1 MWSRI
6 LLVGIF
12 IAVSRWAGCSQQ
24 SAEELFAAGEAAAAD
39 PATADQAVAHFTAFL
54 ERFGQSPRAPEAL
67 RKLAGLA
74 QQQGKMQEAIG
85 YYERVLAE
93 YPASEHG
100 DEAQFMIAFIYE
112 EHIRD
117 LAQARR
123 AYQRVIE
130 NYPDSEL
137 AISARHLL
145 PNVGRAPQEWVQFQD
160 EVAAP

>member
-6 LLVGIF
+6 LLGILIVG
-12 IAVSRWAGCSQQ
+12 SWGGGCGRP

-39 PATADQAVAHFTAFL
+39 PTTADQAVAHFTEFL
-54 ERFGQSPRAPEAL
+54 ERFAKSPQAPQAL

-85 YYERVLAE
+85 HYERVLAE
-93 YPASEHG
+93 YPDSGHG

-112 EHIRD
+112 EYIRD

-123 AYQRVIE
+123 AYRRVID

-137 AISARHLL
+137 AVSAQHLL

-160 EVAAP
+160 EAAVP

>member
-6 LLVGIF
+6 LLGILIVG
-12 IAVSRWAGCSQQ
+12 SWGGGCDRQ

-39 PATADQAVAHFTAFL
+39 PTMADQAVAHFTEFI
-54 ERFGQSPRAPEAL
+54 ERFAESPQAPQAL

-85 YYERVLAE
+85 HYERVLAE
-93 YPASEHG
+93 YPDSGHG

-112 EHIRD
+112 EYIRD

-123 AYQRVIE
+123 AYRRVID

-137 AISARHLL
+137 AVSAQHLL

-160 EVAAP
+160 EAAVP

>member
-1 MWSRI
+1 MFSRI
-6 LLVGIF
+6 LLGIF
-12 IAVSRWAGCSQQ
+12 VAGFWWGGCGQQ

-39 PATADQAVAHFTAFL
+39 PATADQAVAHFTALL
-54 ERFGQSPRAPEAL
+54 ERFAQSPQAPEAL

-112 EHIRD
+112 EYIRD
-117 LAQARR
+117 LEEARR

-137 AISARHLL
+137 AVSARHLL

-160 EVAAP
+160 KAAVP

>member
-1 MWSRI
+1 MVAKI
-6 LLVGIF
+6 VLGIF
-12 IAVSRWAGCSQQ
+12 VAGSWWGGCGQQ

-39 PATADQAVAHFTAFL
+39 PATADQAVAHFTTFL
-54 ERFGQSPRAPEAL
+54 ERFDESPKAPEAL

-93 YPASEHG
+93 YPDSEHG

-112 EHIRD
+112 EYIRD
-117 LAQARR
+117 LEEARR

-130 NYPDSEL
+130 HYPDSEL
-137 AISARHLL
+137 AASARHLL
-145 PNVGRAPQEWVQFQD
+145 PNIGRAPQEWVQFQD

>member
-6 LLVGIF
+6 LLGIF
-12 IAVSRWAGCSQQ
+12 IVGSWWAGCGQQ
-24 SAEELFAAGEAAAAD
+24 SPEELFAAGEAAAAD

-54 ERFGQSPRAPEAL
+54 ERFSQSPKAPEAL
-67 RKLAGLA
+67 RKLAALA

-93 YPASEHG
+93 YPDSGHG

-112 EHIRD
+112 EYIRD
-117 LAQARR
+117 LEKARW
-123 AYQRVIE
+123 AYRRVIE

-137 AISARHLL
+137 AASARHLL
-145 PNVGRAPQEWVQFQD
+145 PNVGRTPQEWVQFQD
-160 EVAAP
+160 EAAVP

>member
-6 LLVGIF
+6 LLGILIVG
-12 IAVSRWAGCSQQ
+12 SWGGGCGRQ

-39 PATADQAVAHFTAFL
+39 PTTAGQAVAHFTEFL
-54 ERFGQSPRAPEAL
+54 ERFAESPQAPQAL

-85 YYERVLAE
+85 HYERVLAE
-93 YPASEHG
+93 YPDSGHG

-112 EHIRD
+112 EYIRD

-123 AYQRVIE
+123 AYRRVID

-137 AISARHLL
+137 AVSAQHLL

-160 EVAAP
+160 QAAVP

>member
-1 MWSRI
+1 M
-6 LLVGIF
+6 
-12 IAVSRWAGCSQQ
+12 
-24 SAEELFAAGEAAAAD
+24 FAAGEAAAAD
-39 PATADQAVAHFTAFL
+39 PATADQAIAHFTAFL
-54 ERFGQSPRAPEAL
+54 ERFGQSPKAPEAL
-67 RKLAGLA
+67 RKLAALA

-93 YPASEHG
+93 YPDSGHG

-112 EHIRD
+112 EYIRD
-117 LAQARR
+117 LEKARR

-145 PNVGRAPQEWVQFQD
+145 PNVGRTPQEWVQFQD

>member
-6 LLVGIF
+6 LLGIF
-12 IAVSRWAGCSQQ
+12 IASSWWAGCGQQ

-54 ERFGQSPRAPEAL
+54 ERFAESPKAPEAL
-67 RKLAGLA
+67 RKLAALA
-74 QQQGKMQEAIG
+74 QQQGNMQEAIG

-93 YPASEHG
+93 YPASGHG

-112 EHIRD
+112 EYIRD
-117 LAQARR
+117 LAEARR
-123 AYQRVIE
+123 AYQRVID

-137 AISARHLL
+137 AASARHLL
-145 PNVGRAPQEWVQFQD
+145 PNVGRTPQEWVQFQD
-160 EVAAP
+160 EAAVP

>member
-1 MWSRI
+1 MWLRI
-6 LLVGIF
+6 LLGVLIVG
-12 IAVSRWAGCSQQ
+12 SWGEGCGRP

-39 PATADQAVAHFTAFL
+39 PTTADQAVEHFTDFL
-54 ERFGQSPRAPEAL
+54 ERFAESPQAPQAL

-85 YYERVLAE
+85 HYERVLAE
-93 YPASEHG
+93 YPDSGHG

-112 EHIRD
+112 EYIRD

-123 AYQRVIE
+123 AYRRVID

-137 AISARHLL
+137 AVSAQHLL

-160 EVAAP
+160 EAAVP

>member
-6 LLVGIF
+6 LLGIF
-12 IAVSRWAGCSQQ
+12 IAGSWWIGCGQQ
-24 SAEELFAAGEAAAAD
+24 NAEELFAAGEAAAAD

-54 ERFGQSPRAPEAL
+54 ERFGQSPKAPEAL
-67 RKLAGLA
+67 RKLAALA
-74 QQQGKMQEAIG
+74 QQQGTMQEAIG

-93 YPASEHG
+93 YPASGHG

-112 EHIRD
+112 EYIRD
-117 LAQARR
+117 LEEARR

-137 AISARHLL
+137 AASARHLL
-145 PNVGRAPQEWVQFQD
+145 PNVGRTPQEWVQFQD
-160 EVAAP
+160 EAAVP

>member
-1 MWSRI
+1 MVLGGQVVASKA
-6 LLVGIF
+6 LK
-12 IAVSRWAGCSQQ
+12 SCSQPARPQRPIPPRPTKQ
-24 SAEELFAAGEAAAAD
+24 SGILRLFSNALA
-39 PATADQAVAHFTAFL
+39 
-54 ERFGQSPRAPEAL
+54 QSPKAPEAL

-93 YPASEHG
+93 YPDSGHG

-112 EHIRD
+112 EYIRD
-117 LAQARR
+117 LEKARR

-137 AISARHLL
+137 AASARHLL
-145 PNVGRAPQEWVQFQD
+145 PNVGRTPQEWVQFQD
-160 EVAAP
+160 EAAAP

>member
-1 MWSRI
+1 M
-6 LLVGIF
+6 GIF
-12 IAVSRWAGCSQQ
+12 SVGVWWGGCGQQ

-54 ERFGQSPRAPEAL
+54 ERFSQASQAPEAL
-67 RKLAGLA
+67 RKLASLS

-93 YPASEHG
+93 YPDSGHG

-112 EHIRD
+112 EYIRD
-117 LAQARR
+117 LEEARR
-123 AYQRVIE
+123 AYRRVIE

-160 EVAAP
+160 KVAVP

>member
-12 IAVSRWAGCSQQ
+12 IAASWSAGCGQQ

-117 LAQARR
+117 LEEARR
-123 AYQRVIE
+123 AYQRVME

-137 AISARHLL
+137 AASARHLL

>member
-6 LLVGIF
+6 LLGIF
-12 IAVSRWAGCSQQ
+12 IAGSGWGGCSQQ
-24 SAEELFAAGEAAAAD
+24 RAEELFAAGEAAAAD
-39 PATADQAVAHFTAFL
+39 PATADQAVAHFTTLL
-54 ERFGQSPRAPEAL
+54 EHFSQSPKAPQAL

-74 QQQGKMQEAIG
+74 QQQGQMQEAIG

-93 YPASEHG
+93 YPDSEHG

-117 LAQARR
+117 LAAARR
-123 AYQRVIE
+123 AYQRVID
-130 NYPDSEL
+130 NYPNSEL
-137 AISARHLL
+137 ALSAQHLL

-160 EVAAP
+160 EAAVP

>member
-1 MWSRI
+1 MS
-6 LLVGIF
+6 
-12 IAVSRWAGCSQQ
+12 
-24 SAEELFAAGEAAAAD
+24 
-39 PATADQAVAHFTAFL
+39 
-54 ERFGQSPRAPEAL
+54 
-67 RKLAGLA
+67 
-74 QQQGKMQEAIG
+74 

-100 DEAQFMIAFIYE
+100 DEAQFMIAFKYE

-117 LAQARR
+117 LEQARR

-137 AISARHLL
+137 AASARHLL
-145 PNVGRAPQEWVQFQD
+145 PNVGRAPQEWVQFHD

>member
-1 MWSRI
+1 MWSRR
-6 LLVGIF
+6 LLGIF
-12 IAVSRWAGCSQQ
+12 IAGFCWAGCGQQ
-24 SAEELFAAGEAAAAD
+24 SAEELFAAGEAAATD
-39 PATADQAVAHFTAFL
+39 PATADQAVTHFTAFL
-54 ERFGQSPRAPEAL
+54 EHFGQSPRAPEAL

-117 LAQARR
+117 LEQARR

-137 AISARHLL
+137 ATSARHLL

-160 EVAAP
+160 EAAAP

>member
-6 LLVGIF
+6 LLGIF
-12 IAVSRWAGCSQQ
+12 IAGFWSAGCGQQ

-39 PATADQAVAHFTAFL
+39 SSTADQAVAHFTAFL
-54 ERFGQSPRAPEAL
+54 ERFGQSPKAPEAL

-74 QQQGKMQEAIG
+74 QQRGKMQEAIG

-93 YPASEHG
+93 YPASGHG

-112 EHIRD
+112 EYIRD
-117 LAQARR
+117 LEEARR

-137 AISARHLL
+137 ATSARHLL
-145 PNVGRAPQEWVQFQD
+145 PNVGRTPQEWVQFQD
-160 EVAAP
+160 EAAAP